1 MLNLNYLLAF
11 GFGIT
16 LSALLCGVYYFFK
29 HQSFYLVLESKMLQ
43 ILYSLAM
50 AHDDETGNH
59 ILRTQAYVKVLA
71 NRLNKMGAYE
81 PLTKKMIQQI
91 YLAAPL
97 HDIGKVGIPNH
108 ILKKNSKLNQAEW
121 EVMKTH
127 PTIGKRILSSYQN
140 E

>member
-1 MLNLNYLLAF
+1 
-11 GFGIT
+11 
-16 LSALLCGVYYFFK
+16 
-29 HQSFYLVLESKMLQ
+29 
-43 ILYSLAM
+43 
-50 AHDDETGNH
+50 
-59 ILRTQAYVKVLA
+59 
-71 NRLNKMGAYE
+71 
-81 PLTKKMIQQI
+81 MIQQI